1 MKKFYEVKGYGYV
14 YDNLIPL
21 IRIDKS
27 KVKHTGKIE
36 VEFLDLLGKKAKA
49 TITPDKLVSPI

>member
-14 YDNLIPL
+14 YDNLTPL
-21 IRIDKS
+21 IGIDKS
-27 KVKHTGKIE
+27 KVKLTGKIE
-36 VEFLDLLGKKAKA
+36 VEFLDQLGKKAKA